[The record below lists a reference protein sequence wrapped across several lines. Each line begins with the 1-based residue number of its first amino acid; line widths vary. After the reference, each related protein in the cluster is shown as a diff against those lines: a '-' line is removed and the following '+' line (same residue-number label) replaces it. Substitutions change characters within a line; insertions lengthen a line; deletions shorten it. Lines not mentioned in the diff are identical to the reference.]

1 MSHAVIRGAEWVLSA
16 ERAEGAPDGIYGAEC
31 LWCGEASPLVDNDQK
46 PVGMWALDHA
56 LRLGLD
62 HGQFLVTSQ
71 RHWRVDPVVPAGDA
85 GRPAGERPPRAHAR
99 PRGGVRGLLVRVV
112 RLAVGWVVAV
122 SARLLPGLTAGADAG
137 RGRSP
142 VSSTPARPNRG
153 S

>member
-31 LWCGEASPLVDNDQK
+31 LWCGEASPLVDDDSK

-71 RHWRVDPVVPAGDA
+71 RHWRVDPVVPAGGA
-85 GRPAGERPPRAHAR
+85 GRPVRERLPRAHAR
-99 PRGGVRGLLVRVV
+99 PRGGLRRLMVRFARSTI
-112 RLAVGWVVAV
+112 GWVVAV
-122 SARLLPGLTAGADAG
+122 SARLLPGLSSGIGAG
-137 RGRSP
+137 RGRSSA
-142 VSSTPARPNRG
+142 SSAPTRPTG
-153 S
+153 G